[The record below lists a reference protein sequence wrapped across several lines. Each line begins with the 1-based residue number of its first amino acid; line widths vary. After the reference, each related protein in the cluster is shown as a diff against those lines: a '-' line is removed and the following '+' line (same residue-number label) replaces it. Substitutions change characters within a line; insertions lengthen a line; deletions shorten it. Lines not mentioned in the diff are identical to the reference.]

1 MSHGLKNNEKIN
13 KLDIKYQYHKV
24 HCSLLIV
31 NTKIVKH
38 QSVAQLYLSWQFT
51 VHLSTTFVTLIGR
64 RTAMNKFIVYLAKV
78 VFMAGAGKA
87 GKTIGKVITKKQT
100 K

>member
-1 MSHGLKNNEKIN
+1 M
-13 KLDIKYQYHKV
+13 
-24 HCSLLIV
+24 

-38 QSVAQLYLSWQFT
+38 QSAAQLYLSWQFT

-64 RTAMNKFIVYLAKV
+64 RTAMNKYIVYLATV
-78 VFMAGAGKA
+78 VIMAGAGKA
-87 GKTIGKVITKKQT
+87 GKTIVKVMTKKQT

>member
-1 MSHGLKNNEKIN
+1 M
-13 KLDIKYQYHKV
+13 
-24 HCSLLIV
+24 

-38 QSVAQLYLSWQFT
+38 QSAAQLYLSWQFT
-51 VHLSTTFVTLIGR
+51 VHLSTTTFVTLIGR
-64 RTAMNKFIVYLAKV
+64 RTAMNKYIVYLATV

-87 GKTIGKVITKKQT
+87 GKTIVKVMTKKQT